1 MIEWLIL
8 TGLRLHLSRWNS
20 LQTSTLSHSSY
31 LTLWVIAGPMVEP
44 SATGIPGTEPVGVP
58 VWYAGGVIWTLLML
72 FGGEPMC
79 LILV

>member
-1 MIEWLIL
+1 
-8 TGLRLHLSRWNS
+8 
-20 LQTSTLSHSSY
+20 
-31 LTLWVIAGPMVEP
+31 MVEP

-58 VWYAGGVIWTLLML
+58 VWYAGGVIWTLVML